1 MSEPKK
7 RSIAIIGAT
16 GGIGSALAREL
27 RDQKLCLIAR
37 REDLLQGLAAEVGAQ
52 AVTLTTEDGVFG
64 AIDRALKSAGE
75 LLGNLDGVVS
85 LAGTFL
91 LKPAHLTS
99 EAEWLDIMSSQVSTA
114 FATIRSSAR
123 MLMDQGG
130 GAVTLISSAAAQIG
144 LPNHEA
150 IAAAKSAI
158 EGLVRSAAATYARQ
172 GIRINAVAPGLV
184 ATPMTSR
191 ITSSAPALEASLAL
205 HPLGRV
211 GAAEEIAKGIRFTLE
226 CEWMTGQVL
235 GIDGGLGRL
244 KAPARPR

>member
-1 MSEPKK
+1 VDQSQTK
-7 RSIAIIGAT
+7 SVAIIGAT
-16 GGIGSALAREL
+16 GGIGSALAREM
-27 RDQKLCLIAR
+27 RNHRLCLIAR
-37 REDLLQGLAAEVGAQ
+37 RETMLQELAAEVRAES
-52 AVTLTTEDGVFG
+52 VTLTTDEGVFG
-64 AIDRALKSAGE
+64 GIDRALKSATE
-75 LLGNLDGVVS
+75 KLGRLDGVVS
-85 LAGTFL
+85 VAGTFL

-99 EAEWLDIMSSQVSTA
+99 EAEWQDLMSSQVTTA

-123 MLMDQGG
+123 ILMDQGG
-130 GAVTLISSAAAQIG
+130 GSITLISSAAAQIG

-172 GIRINAVAPGLV
+172 GIRVNAVAPGLV
-184 ATPMTSR
+184 ATPMTSK
-191 ITSSAPALEASLAL
+191 ITASAPALEASLAL

-211 GAAEEIAKGIRFTLE
+211 GTAEEIAKGIRFTIE